1 MKKLLTLMMAVMIIW
16 VPYFPTGNAQNG
28 AVEFTK
34 LSSEN
39 VTNATGCYLTEKFAV
54 WVEQSGNSTALMA
67 YNLATKE
74 RFRLSGKDVNPGYQ
88 SENRLYASGDY
99 CAFFS
104 TTKTASGYARDV
116 YGYDIK
122 NRKEFKLTKKSGN
135 WLSLAVWENY
145 VVWSEYSTGI
155 LLADLKKPDKEP
167 ILVTNEKWITYVQI
181 DNGHVVWEHRDEKK
195 PPDPTNFGG
204 GDKILAYEIA
214 TGKTFT
220 VAEKEGFYSSVVVS
234 GNIIYYT
241 LKKQTNSFFC
251 AIMGYDIAKKEHFTV
266 LEMSPA
272 GTDLHN
278 NPNANFL
285 LFKNGSNRG
294 SFAFNRATNAVV
306 KVSQGSWFDFY
317 SGGCAWG
324 NYSVSC
330 RTVSPA
336 GAKFADNNGR
346 GPHSDHNLELFDIR
360 DGKTIVLA
368 DARLGVGYRT
378 RCRTNGEYV
387 IFQQSLAPNFTSEIM
402 LVKIPKAKLS
412 TWATKELEPRTVLAA
427 QIISERD
434 NSGVARAKTQNGE
447 ILLTFANNVAAN
459 SNIITPGNMCYLV
472 GLMGKN
478 TEDKDVL
485 NVEVSRLID
494 YEFPRTGE
502 TRGVCGIIAKKVEE
516 LGKIYITDSN
526 GYDWIVKYKRDEQ
539 NKLLWDDYLLVGNYM
554 NAFGWVE
561 EDDAGYKVLTAY
573 GVSSRDCPC
582 IKGYNTSEVEAGNK
596 AYFKNGE
603 RNAFNVTPTWTG
615 EDILVEIEALKNI
628 IGAESSVML
637 SDDMKIMFYIKCQGH
652 KIFLTPGNKTAKFDD
667 KEFQLTAAPEKSDG
681 TIMVPLGIIASRFGA
696 ECELREEEKKLVV
709 KQEKTATDNCQKE

>member
-1 MKKLLTLMMAVMIIW
+1 MKKLMTLMMALMIVW

-28 AVEFTK
+28 VIEFTK

-39 VTNATGCYLTEKFAV
+39 ATYATGCYLTEKFAV
-54 WVEQSGNSTALMA
+54 WIEELGDSTALMA

-74 RFRLSGKDVNPGYQ
+74 RFRLSGKGVNPAYQ

-104 TTKTASGYARDV
+104 TIKTTSGYVRDV

-122 NRKEFKLTKKSGN
+122 NKKEFKLTKKSAN

-145 VVWSEYSTGI
+145 VVWSEYNTGI
-155 LLADLKKPDKEP
+155 LLADIKNPDKEP

-181 DNGHVVWEHRDEKK
+181 DNGHVVWEHREEKK
-195 PPDPTNFGG
+195 PPDPTTWSS

-214 TGKTFT
+214 TGKTST

-234 GNIIYYT
+234 GNFIYYT

-251 AIMGYDIAKKEHFTV
+251 TIMGYDIAKKERFTV
-266 LEMSPA
+266 LEMSPV
-272 GTDLHN
+272 GTNLHN

-294 SFAFNRATNAVV
+294 SFAFNHATNAIVQV
-306 KVSQGSWFDFY
+306 MQGSWLDFY

-336 GAKFADNNGR
+336 GAKFADNNGK

-387 IFQQSLAPNFTSEIM
+387 IFQQSLAPNFVSEIL
-402 LVKIPKAKLS
+402 LVKLSKAKLS
-412 TWATKELEPRTVLAA
+412 TWATKDLEPRTALAA
-427 QIISERD
+427 QIISER
-434 NSGVARAKTQNGE
+434 NSSGVASAKTQNGE

-478 TEDKDVL
+478 TEGKDVL
-485 NVEVSRLID
+485 NVEVSKLIE

-502 TRGVCGIIAKKVEE
+502 TRGVCGIVASKVEE
-516 LGKIYITDSN
+516 LCKIYITGSD
-526 GYDWIVKYKRDEQ
+526 GYNWIIKTP
-539 NKLLWDDYLLVGNYM
+539 NNLGKLFWDDYVVPGKYL

-582 IKGYNTSEVEAGNK
+582 IKGYNTSEIEAGNK

-603 RNAFNVTPTWTG
+603 RNAFNVTPTWSKG
-615 EDILVEIEALKNI
+615 DILVEIEALNNI

-637 SDDMKIMFYIKCQGH
+637 SEEMKILFYIKYQGH
-652 KIFLTPGNKTAKFDD
+652 KIFLTPGSKTAKFDD
-667 KEFQLTAAPEKSDG
+667 KEFQLTAEPVKSDG
-681 TIMVPLGIIASRFGA
+681 TIMVPLGIITSRFGA

-709 KQEKTATDNCQKE
+709 KLEKIPTDYCEKK